1 MKTPKPTERVDPDVK
16 KKMLTLFI
24 LFFPSIIIA
33 GVPSMIDGSIIK
45 SLVIKLALVFYQ
57 FVVLKNF
64 IDQHYGE

>member
-1 MKTPKPTERVDPDVK
+1 MKSKVEKGVDPEVK

-33 GVPSMIDGSIIK
+33 GVPSLMDGNIIK
-45 SLVIKLALVFYQ
+45 PLVIKLALVFYQ